1 MDLLT
6 ILLVGYGVC
15 AALFAVVWVVVGW
28 LAHRREMP
36 PCP

>member
-15 AALFAVVWVVVGW
+15 AALFAVAWCVVGW
-28 LAHRREMP
+28 LAHRGETP
-36 PCP
+36 P